1 MGKVATRINF
11 HSTDWKVK
19 EVLSAS
25 DLSLFN
31 IKNLKEIAY
40 LEYNLLEVDNGTY
53 LVELVDGRFIEF
65 V

>member
-31 IKNLKEIAY
+31 IKNLKEIAHF
-40 LEYNLLEVDNGTY
+40 EYNLLEVDNGTY

>member
-1 MGKVATRINF
+1 MGKTATVINF

-25 DLSLFN
+25 DISLFS
-31 IKNLKEIAY
+31 IKNLKEIAH
-40 LEYNLLEVDNGTY
+40 LEYTLSEIDNGTY
-53 LVELVDGRFIEF
+53 LAELKDGRFIEF